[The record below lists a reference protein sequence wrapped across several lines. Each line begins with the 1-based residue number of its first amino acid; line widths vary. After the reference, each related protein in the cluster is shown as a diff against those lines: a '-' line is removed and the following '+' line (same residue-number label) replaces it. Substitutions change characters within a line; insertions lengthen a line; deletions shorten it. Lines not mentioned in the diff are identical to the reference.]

1 MMDAKELKS
10 LAERCLR
17 LAASSTD
24 PDLAG
29 QLRRIAQDYLDEARL
44 SGGQPVTQQQ
54 QIQPDKKTDKDD
66 DE

>member
-24 PDLAG
+24 LELAK
-29 QLRRIAQDYLDEARL
+29 QLRAIAQDYLDKARQ
-44 SGGQPVTQQQ
+44 SRDQPVTQQQ
-54 QIQPDKKTDKDD
+54 QIQPDTKD
-66 DE
+66 E